1 MNGTDDLNGECTK
14 ESVIAMFKEAAE
26 TEAAGAGI
34 PQEQVQ
40 TREHNAKKLFERA
53 TALANQQGQ
62 TRVTNLH
69 LLAAMMTGSTGP
81 AFP

>member
-1 MNGTDDLNGECTK
+1 MNGTDDLNGECT
-14 ESVIAMFKEAAE
+14 EASVIAMLQEAAQ
-26 TEAAGAGI
+26 TEAAGAVI
-34 PQEQVQ
+34 PQEQVE
-40 TREHNAKKLFERA
+40 TREHNAKMLFERA
-53 TALANQQGQ
+53 KALANQQGQ